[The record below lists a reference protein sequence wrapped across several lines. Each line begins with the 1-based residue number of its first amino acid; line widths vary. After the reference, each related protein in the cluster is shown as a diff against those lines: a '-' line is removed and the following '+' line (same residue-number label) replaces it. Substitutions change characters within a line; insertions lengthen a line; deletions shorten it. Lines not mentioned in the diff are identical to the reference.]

1 MTVNLGSAAPA
12 FPARAP
18 ARSAAVE
25 TRVAHVA
32 SPPAGDGGLDDAL
45 RLRGTADARVREALL
60 ALARR
65 PRKLARGEHLFHA
78 GSSDPNVHVVV
89 SGSVKLYSV
98 SDGGAE
104 QVLGFCFPGDLFGLD
119 VLGAPA
125 HGNSAVALEPAVVR
139 ALPVQELTA
148 ACRLVPAMQQRIY
161 WLLARRI
168 NDLHEQMMAL
178 GRMRAEERLAG
189 FLLGLDARLATSPRA
204 DHKLQLSMT
213 RYEIGCYLGVALE
226 TVSRLLRHFDEAGL
240 TRTHGRC
247 VQLRDLGRLRALAGL
262 SAGARPAAYTYN

>member
-1 MTVNLGSAAPA
+1 MTVSLGSAAPA
-12 FPARAP
+12 FPACAP

-25 TRVAHVA
+25 TRAA
-32 SPPAGDGGLDDAL
+32 SPPAGDGGLDNAL
-45 RLRGTADARVREALL
+45 RLRGTADARVRDALL

-65 PRKLARGEHLFHA
+65 PRKLARGEHLFHT

-98 SDGGAE
+98 TDGGAE

-119 VLGAPA
+119 VLGAPE
-125 HGNSAVALEPAVVR
+125 HGNSAVALEPTVVR
-139 ALPVQELTA
+139 ALPTQELAA

-247 VQLRDLGRLRALAGL
+247 IQLRDLDRLRALAGL